1 MVKHTGFFLKSRS
14 FKQPIMSGGSFLLSR
29 GGAGNASS
37 YSSPEEM
44 KAITGMGMHGRG
56 MSGGRMCGGK
66 MQSMGALQ
74 SLEIRHKGK
83 KPSNIKF

>member
-44 KAITGMGMHGRG
+44 KAITGMGMRGRG
-56 MSGGRMCGGK
+56 MIGGRMPA
-66 MQSMGALQ
+66 MGALQ

-83 KPSNIKF
+83 KISNIQF